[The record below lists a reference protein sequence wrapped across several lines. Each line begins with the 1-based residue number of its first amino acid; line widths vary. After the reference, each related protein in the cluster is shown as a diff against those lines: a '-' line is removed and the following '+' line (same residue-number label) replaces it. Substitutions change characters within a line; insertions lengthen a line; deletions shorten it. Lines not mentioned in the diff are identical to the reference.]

1 MKKILPI
8 LLVLTIVL
16 AGCSS
21 IPNDSADQAETK
33 NQLSVS
39 VSIASVQWLVDKVGG
54 DLVKTQ
60 SLTSSGD
67 DPHTYEPS
75 PNQMT
80 AIAESD
86 LYLTVGVEF
95 EEVWIP
101 KFVDANKNLTV
112 VDISEGVERMLL
124 DDHEHEDL
132 PEEDHDHDDGHDHE
146 EHHHHG
152 FDPHIWLSPERMKQ
166 IAENVTATLI
176 QFDPEN
182 TTVYQANLQNVLLLI
197 NDVEAKLD
205 ELLANPIRK
214 QFLMVHPS
222 LGYLADSYG
231 LEMLSVEI
239 DGQEPS
245 PAQLAEILHLSK
257 EYGIHALFNQLG
269 TSPVN
274 AQTLANQAGI
284 TQIFEIDPMQ
294 YDWQANMLQIGE
306 FLQIALN

>member
-1 MKKILPI
+1 MKKLLPL
-8 LLVLTIVL
+8 LLVLTLVL

-21 IPNDSADQAETK
+21 APTVSPSQAEEK
-33 NQLSVS
+33 NQLSIS
-39 VSIASVQWLVDKVGG
+39 VSIASVQWLVDKIGG

-67 DPHTYEPS
+67 DPHTYEPT

-101 KFVDANKNLTV
+101 KFLAASQNLTV

-124 DDHEHEDL
+124 DDHEHGAHPEDGHNS
-132 PEEDHDHDDGHDHE
+132 EDHHHE
-146 EHHHHG
+146 G
-152 FDPHIWLSPERMKQ
+152 YDPHIWLSPERMIQ
-166 IAENVTATLI
+166 IADNVTATLI
-176 QFDPEN
+176 QYDPVN
-182 TTVYQANLQNVLLLI
+182 TSVYQANLQNVLLLI
-197 NDVEAKLD
+197 HDVEAKLD

-214 QFLMVHPS
+214 EFLIVHPS

-257 EYGIHALFNQLG
+257 EYDIHTLFNQLG

-284 TQIFEIDPMQ
+284 SQIFEIDPMQ

-306 FLQIALN
+306 FLRIALN

>member
-8 LLVLTIVL
+8 LLVLTLVL
-16 AGCSS
+16 AGCSAT
-21 IPNDSADQAETK
+21 PNVSPDQAETN
-33 NQLSVS
+33 NQLSIS
-39 VSIASVQWLVDKVGG
+39 VSIASVQWLVDKIGG

-67 DPHTYEPS
+67 DPHTYEPT

-101 KFVDANKNLTV
+101 KFVAANQNLTV
-112 VDISEGVERMLL
+112 VDISEGVERSVM
-124 DDHEHEDL
+124 DDHEH
-132 PEEDHDHDDGHDHE
+132 EEDHDHDDE
-146 EHHHHG
+146 EDHHHG

-166 IAENVTATLI
+166 IAENVTSTLI

-182 TTVYQANLQNVLLLI
+182 TSVYQANLQNVLLLI
-197 NDVEAKLD
+197 NDVETQLD

-214 QFLMVHPS
+214 QFLIVHPS
-222 LGYLADSYG
+222 LGYLATRYG

-245 PAQLAEILHLSK
+245 PAQLAEILHLSE

>member
-1 MKKILPI
+1 MKKLLP
-8 LLVLTIVL
+8 LFLVLTLVL
-16 AGCSS
+16 AACNAAPQDSS
-21 IPNDSADQAETK
+21 SQTEGK
-33 NQLSVS
+33 KQLSVS
-39 VSIASVQWLVDKVGG
+39 VSIASVQWLVDKIGG

-67 DPHTYEPS
+67 DPHTYEPT

-101 KFVDANKNLTV
+101 KFVAANPNLSV
-112 VDISEGVERMLL
+112 VDISEGVERKLL
-124 DDHEHEDL
+124 DDH
-132 PEEDHDHDDGHDHE
+132 DHE
-146 EHHHHG
+146 AEDDHNQGEHHHDG

-166 IAENVTATLI
+166 IADNVTATLV
-176 QFDPEN
+176 QYDPEN
-182 TTVYQANLQNVLLLI
+182 ASVYQANLQNVLLII

-231 LEMLSVEI
+231 LDMLSVEI

-245 PAQLAEILHLSK
+245 PAQLAEILRLSQ
-257 EYGIHALFNQLG
+257 EYNIHTLFNQLG

-284 TQIFEIDPMQ
+284 SQIFEIDPMQ

>member
-1 MKKILPI
+1 MKKLLPL
-8 LLVLTIVL
+8 LLVLTLVL

-21 IPNDSADQAETK
+21 APTVSPSQAEEK
-33 NQLSVS
+33 NQLSIS
-39 VSIASVQWLVDKVGG
+39 VSIASVQWLVDKIGG

-67 DPHTYEPS
+67 DPHTYEPT

-101 KFVDANKNLTV
+101 KFLAASQNLTV

-124 DDHEHEDL
+124 DDHEHGAHPEDGHNS
-132 PEEDHDHDDGHDHE
+132 EDHHHE
-146 EHHHHG
+146 G
-152 FDPHIWLSPERMKQ
+152 YDPHIWLSPERMIQ
-166 IAENVTATLI
+166 IADNVTATLI
-176 QFDPEN
+176 QYDPVN
-182 TTVYQANLQNVLLLI
+182 TSVYQANLQNVLLLI
-197 NDVEAKLD
+197 HDVEAKLD

-214 QFLMVHPS
+214 EFLIVHPS

-257 EYGIHALFNQLG
+257 EYGIHTLFNQLG

-284 TQIFEIDPMQ
+284 SQIFEIDPMQ

-306 FLQIALN
+306 YLQIALN

>member
-1 MKKILPI
+1 MKKL
-8 LLVLTIVL
+8 LALFLVLTLVL

-21 IPNDSADQAETK
+21 TPNDSPDQAETK

-39 VSIASVQWLVDKVGG
+39 VSIASVQWLVDKIGG

-67 DPHTYEPS
+67 DPHTYEPT

-95 EEVWIP
+95 EEVWMP
-101 KFVDANKNLTV
+101 KFIAANQNLTI
-112 VDISEGVERMLL
+112 VDVSEGVERNVL
-124 DDHEHEDL
+124 DDHEHESEDDHNQ
-132 PEEDHDHDDGHDHE
+132 EEGHHD
-146 EHHHHG
+146 G
-152 FDPHIWLSPERMKQ
+152 FDPHIWLSTERMKQ
-166 IAENVTATLI
+166 IADNITATLI
-176 QFDPEN
+176 QYDPEN
-182 TTVYQANLQNVLLLI
+182 TAAYQANLQNVLLVI

-214 QFLMVHPS
+214 QFLIVHPS

-231 LEMLSVEI
+231 LDMLSVEI

-257 EYGIHALFNQLG
+257 EYGIHSLFNQLG